1 MVRATLLGRLSWCW
15 FLFLLLVVLAQPAM
29 AEERADLLW
38 NFASYLYQK
47 QDYYR
52 ALSEYQRFLFLFPS
66 DPRTSE
72 AELQIGRC
80 YRQEG
85 KPEEAFSRFL
95 RLFNRKAAEPVGRE
109 ALLEMV
115 AIREE
120 QQRYPEAIY
129 LVKRFIEQYPE
140 DPEIDTIYLRL
151 AWLQIDSGKYEEAL
165 VTLELIQPKS
175 KHFDKA
181 RSLSQALQQRPDMIE
196 KSPRVAGVLSAVL
209 PGAGHLYAGRPGQ
222 AASSFLLNALFIG
235 GAVLAFQHDSPVLGG
250 ILIFFELGWYQGGIR
265 SAAEAARQ
273 ENQKQERKYRQELRQ
288 SYRLSLGLEPGKDQL
303 ALSLRL
309 SF

>member
-15 FLFLLLVVLAQPAM
+15 FLLLLFTVLAQPAR
-29 AEERADLLW
+29 AEEGADLLW

-47 QDYYR
+47 QDFYR

-66 DPRTSE
+66 DPRTTE

-80 YRQEG
+80 YRREG
-85 KPEEAFSRFL
+85 KPEKAYR
-95 RLFNRKAAEPVGRE
+95 RLASLFDRKAAEPVGRE

-120 QQRYPEAIY
+120 QQRYPAAIY
-129 LVKRFIEQYPE
+129 LVNRFIEEYPD

-151 AWLQIDSGKYEEAL
+151 AWLQIDSGKYEEASA
-165 VTLELIQPKS
+165 TLGRIQSES
-175 KHFDKA
+175 KHYERAK
-181 RSLSQALQQRPDMIE
+181 SLLQALQQRPGPRA
-196 KSPRVAGVLSAVL
+196 KSPKVAGALSAIL
-209 PGAGHLYAGRPGQ
+209 PGSGHLYAGQPGQ
-222 AASSFLLNALFIG
+222 ATSSFLLNALFIA
-235 GAVLAFQHDSPVLGG
+235 GAVLAFENDSPVLGG

-265 SAAEAARQ
+265 SAAEAARE
-273 ENQKQERKYRQELRQ
+273 ENQKQERSYRQKLRQ
-288 SYRLSLGLEPGKDQL
+288 SYGLSLNLEPGKDQL
-303 ALSLRL
+303 ALSVRF